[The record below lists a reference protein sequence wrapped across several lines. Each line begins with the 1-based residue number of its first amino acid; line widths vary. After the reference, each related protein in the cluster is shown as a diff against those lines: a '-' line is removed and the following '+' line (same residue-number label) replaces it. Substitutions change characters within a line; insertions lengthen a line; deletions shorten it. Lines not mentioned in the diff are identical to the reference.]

1 MTAAGRGAFATMAA
15 LAYGGAKPAAPR
27 SIRCDLPD
35 VHPVFEIDEATL
47 ARFPERLPPGRG
59 RRSLRF
65 AIVAASDALR
75 EAARAGAM
83 GLSPDR
89 IGLIVGATV
98 GGMNHT
104 EEWIEDRCGSTL
116 WKPPSQV
123 AIGLPAGAARC
134 SPRRSVARRASIR
147 HLPLWD
153 LPNALASRFGFRGP
167 AFAVSTACTSGAQ
180 AIATAADLISTGAC
194 DAVLAGG
201 VDCLARLTYNGF
213 AALGVMSKQRC
224 APFDAQRAG
233 LNLGEGA
240 AFLLLVRADMAPGGE
255 RASGR
260 FALLRGWASNTDA
273 HHATAPRP
281 DGSGVAAAIGDALAV
296 GQVAPGDVGWVHAH
310 GTATPTNDAVEATG
324 LRAAFGSHRVPVSST
339 KHVFGHTLGAA
350 GAVAAAVTVYALH
363 DGFVPGNAPIVSPD
377 MACDVAVVPPRGLR
391 TPLSCAV
398 VSSLGFGGASC
409 ALVLSRALT

>member
-350 GAVAAAVTVYALH
+350 GAISAVVATMAIRES
-363 DGFVPGNAPIVSPD
+363 FRPGNSAVSGPGPGS
-377 MACDVAVVPPRGLR
+377 AIALVPPDGVRASVR
-391 TPLSCAV
+391 RV
-398 VSSLGFGGASC
+398 VVNSLGFGGTNC
-409 ALVLSRALT
+409 ALVLSGAST